1 MTDFVA
7 DTHALIWYLEDSPR
21 LSVAAKSAFNDR
33 YVFLTRFLLQLVGN
47 WGKLRKKI
55 NALYSRP
62 QFTSKMSIGR
72 TVNRSGKTRSHENG

>member
-7 DTHALIWYLEDSPR
+7 DTHALIWYLEDSSR

-33 YVFLTRFLLQLVGN
+33 YVFLTRFLLQLVENCG
-47 WGKLRKKI
+47 KKI
-55 NALYSRP
+55 SVLYSRP
-62 QFTSKMSIGR
+62 QFTRKMSMGR